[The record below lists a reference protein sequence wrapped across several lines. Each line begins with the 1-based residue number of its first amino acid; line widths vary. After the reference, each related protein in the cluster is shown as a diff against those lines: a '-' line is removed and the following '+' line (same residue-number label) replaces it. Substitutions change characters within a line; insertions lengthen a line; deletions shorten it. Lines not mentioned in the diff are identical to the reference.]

1 MINFTTMLT
10 FYSLMVSIGPY
21 VVDTYHVSTA
31 VSGIVVGITVI
42 GSLISRMASG
52 YLTTVFSSKKL
63 LMVGM
68 LLLVPSLLLYE
79 IQIGIGFLI
88 AVRLIQGI
96 AIGLVGTVTNTA
108 VVFVIPKLRRS
119 EGISYFSLSTVI
131 ATAIG
136 PFFALLMTQYVSFS
150 ILFAIEVVIGV
161 IGLVVAIGIHPDHI
175 KFAIKHVSAGEPGDK
190 GIRKFIEPKVLGLSI
205 LMMLMAVAYASLQ
218 SDLAFFADKIGI
230 GGFASYFFLVYA
242 VIILLSRPFSGRLMD
257 SKNENYI
264 VYPGL
269 VLLAFGLWLISGMH
283 SGLMLLAAAIFI
295 GIGFGNF
302 QSTIQATIAKLV
314 PGHRLGPAN
323 STYFI
328 FFDLGLGVGPYVLGS
343 LVPVLGFR
351 HLFLAMAVLALI
363 GLPIYF
369 GLHGRHVGKHAN

>member
-1 MINFTTMLT
+1 MINFASMLT

-52 YLTTVFSSKKL
+52 YLTTIFSSKKL
-63 LMVGM
+63 LLVGM
-68 LLLVPSLLLYE
+68 FLLVPALLLYE

-119 EGISYFSLSTVI
+119 EGISYFSLSTIV

-136 PFFALLMTQYVSFS
+136 PFFALLMTQFVSFS
-150 ILFAIEVVIGV
+150 VLFAIEVIIGV
-161 IGLVVAIGIHPDHI
+161 FGLVVALGIDANRI
-175 KFAIKHVSAGEPGDK
+175 KFEIKHVSADEPGDK
-190 GIRKFIEPKVLGLSI
+190 GIRKFLEPKVFGLSF
-205 LMMLMAVAYASLQ
+205 LMMMIAVAYASLQ
-218 SDLAFFADKIGI
+218 SDLAFFADKLGI
-230 GGFASYFFLVYA
+230 GSFASYFFLVYA
-242 VIILLSRPFSGRLMD
+242 GVILLSRPFSGRLMD
-257 SKNENYI
+257 IKNENFI

-283 SGLMLLAAAIFI
+283 SGLMLLFAAIFI
-295 GIGFGNF
+295 GVGFGNF

-343 LVPVLGFR
+343 LVPALGFR
-351 HLFLAMAVLALI
+351 HLFLAMAVLALV
-363 GLPIYF
+363 GLPLYF
-369 GLHGRHVGKHAN
+369 VLHGRYVGKVAK